1 MSLLTNLV
9 WWWDLSAATATITD
23 QQSGLTL
30 TSDGNN
36 PPTLNATGGPDGGPC
51 LTFSQSRYRATV
63 PRTIDYNA
71 AFSANIWVRSTG
83 TSSVFNGAMMHRNQ
97 AAQWYWQISTRGSG
111 LDSGFGGDA
120 ASAYRNPTN
129 TAGALNTWQMLT
141 LVNDATSMR
150 LYRNAGLVATDSTT
164 LGLRNTQDAA
174 FAIGGQSWLGQ
185 IDTWHI
191 GQLAMA
197 GVWSKGL
204 TESELSQLYN
214 SGVGRRYSALADV
227 PQTRRRRQ
235 SVSGG
240 VL

>member
-9 WWWDLSAATATITD
+9 WWWDLSSATTTIAD

-30 TSDGNN
+30 TSDGVNA
-36 PPTLNATGGPDGGPC
+36 PTINATGAPDGGAC
-51 LTFSQSRYRATV
+51 LNFSFSRYRATV
-63 PRTIDYNA
+63 PRTINYNDG
-71 AFSANIWVRSTG
+71 FSANIWVRSTG

-97 AAQWYWQISTRGSG
+97 ATQWYWQITARGNG
-111 LDSGFGGDA
+111 LDSVFGGDA
-120 ASAYRNPTN
+120 ASVYRNPTN

-164 LGLRNTQDAA
+164 LGVRHTENAA
-174 FAIGGQSWLGQ
+174 FAIGSQSWLGQ

-214 SGVGRRYSALADV
+214 NGIGRRYSALADV